1 MAEMT
6 MISMA
11 VMATT
16 QQSRSFLEAA
26 AGRKDL
32 YLEEGPLEEGTLE
45 IGTLGIG
52 TLEKADVI
60 YLPDYSS
67 LDFRQVRKLLKAGKH
82 VLFGTMG
89 AADAGSLKALAQTA
103 DEHGAVLLDH
113 IHLAFNPCMASL
125 KTALTCLG
133 PIGRIRL
140 HSCEYAFCC
149 EGLRISPVR
158 PPACVPPGGAL
169 FQRGADCLYPL
180 VHLFGIPEQM
190 DAQMVLTEH
199 GMDAAGTVR
208 GYLGTAR
215 VEIVY
220 SKISGSHVPSLIE
233 GERGSLLIRDLRNL
247 KEVTYKNRSGD
258 KDQLVSFSDEACRA
272 RELDR
277 CMAFIKGKCSWQRQL
292 ASSIQ
297 TLQMMDEIRGHRNLS
312 AEYTVSSHGTYAP
325 PFKQASAFVCQKGRT
340 QKDPHTESF
349 LHGSFCLMCRQSDTY
364 RCRQRDL
371 NPHAVTR
378 NRF

>member
-11 VMATT
+11 VMAAT
-16 QQSRSFLEAA
+16 QKSRSFLEAA

-32 YLEEGPLEEGTLE
+32 YLEEGLLEEGTLE

-158 PPACVPPGGAL
+158 PPACVPLGGAL
-169 FQRGADCLYPL
+169 FQRGADCL
-180 VHLFGIPEQM
+180 
-190 DAQMVLTEH
+190 
-199 GMDAAGTVR
+199 
-208 GYLGTAR
+208 
-215 VEIVY
+215 
-220 SKISGSHVPSLIE
+220 
-233 GERGSLLIRDLRNL
+233 
-247 KEVTYKNRSGD
+247 
-258 KDQLVSFSDEACRA
+258 
-272 RELDR
+272 
-277 CMAFIKGKCSWQRQL
+277 
-292 ASSIQ
+292 
-297 TLQMMDEIRGHRNLS
+297 
-312 AEYTVSSHGTYAP
+312 
-325 PFKQASAFVCQKGRT
+325 
-340 QKDPHTESF
+340 
-349 LHGSFCLMCRQSDTY
+349 
-364 RCRQRDL
+364 
-371 NPHAVTR
+371 
-378 NRF
+378 

>member
-11 VMATT
+11 VMAAT

-169 FQRGADCLYPL
+169 FQRGADCLYPPCASL
-180 VHLFGIPEQM
+180 RHTGTDGCP
-190 DAQMVLTEH
+190 DGAH
-199 GMDAAGTVR
+199 GTWNGR
-208 GYLGTAR
+208 SRHCQG
-215 VEIVY
+215 
-220 SKISGSHVPSLIE
+220 ISGHRP
-233 GERGSLLIRDLRNL
+233 
-247 KEVTYKNRSGD
+247 SGD
-258 KDQLVSFSDEACRA
+258 SLFQDIRKPCTKSDRG
-272 RELDR
+272 R
-277 CMAFIKGKCSWQRQL
+277 KGEPVN
-292 ASSIQ
+292 
-297 TLQMMDEIRGHRNLS
+297 T
-312 AEYTVSSHGTYAP
+312 
-325 PFKQASAFVCQKGRT
+325 
-340 QKDPHTESF
+340 
-349 LHGSFCLMCRQSDTY
+349 
-364 RCRQRDL
+364 
-371 NPHAVTR
+371 
-378 NRF
+378 

>member
-1 MAEMT
+1 M
-6 MISMA
+6 
-11 VMATT
+11 
-16 QQSRSFLEAA
+16 
-26 AGRKDL
+26 
-32 YLEEGPLEEGTLE
+32 
-45 IGTLGIG
+45 
-52 TLEKADVI
+52 
-60 YLPDYSS
+60 
-67 LDFRQVRKLLKAGKH
+67 RKLLKAGKH

-125 KTALTCLG
+125 KTALTGLG
-133 PIGRIRL
+133 PIRRIRL

-149 EGLRISPVR
+149 KGVRISPVR

-190 DAQMVLTEH
+190 DAQMVFTEH

-208 GYLGTAR
+208 GHMGTAR

-258 KDQLVSFSDEACRA
+258 KEQLVSFSDEACRA

-277 CMAFIKGKCSWQRQL
+277 CMAFIKGKCSWHRQL

-312 AEYTVSSHGTYAP
+312 AEYTASSHVPYA
-325 PFKQASAFVCQKGRT
+325 SVI
-340 QKDPHTESF
+340 
-349 LHGSFCLMCRQSDTY
+349 
-364 RCRQRDL
+364 
-371 NPHAVTR
+371 
-378 NRF
+378 

>member
-6 MISMA
+6 MLSMA
-11 VMATT
+11 VMAANKKG
-16 QQSRSFLEAA
+16 RSLSEAT

-32 YLEEGPLEEGTLE
+32 YLTEGPAEE
-45 IGTLGIG
+45 
-52 TLEKADVI
+52 ADVI

-133 PIGRIRL
+133 PIGGFVSI
-140 HSCEYAFCC
+140 
-149 EGLRISPVR
+149 PVSM
-158 PPACVPPGGAL
+158 PSA
-169 FQRGADCLYPL
+169 
-180 VHLFGIPEQM
+180 
-190 DAQMVLTEH
+190 
-199 GMDAAGTVR
+199 VR
-208 GYLGTAR
+208 GYAFLLSVPPPAFRREAHCFRGAPTASIPCASLRHTGTDGCPDGAHGTWNGRSRHCQGISGTAR

-312 AEYTVSSHGTYAP
+312 AEYTVSSHGTYA
-325 PFKQASAFVCQKGRT
+325 SAI
-340 QKDPHTESF
+340 
-349 LHGSFCLMCRQSDTY
+349 
-364 RCRQRDL
+364 
-371 NPHAVTR
+371 
-378 NRF
+378 

>member
-1 MAEMT
+1 MTMAEMT

-11 VMATT
+11 VMAAT
-16 QQSRSFLEAA
+16 QQSRSFWNAA

-32 YLEEGPLEEGTLE
+32 YLEEGPLEEGILEIGTLG

-133 PIGRIRL
+133 PIGGFVSIPVSMPSAVRG
-140 HSCEYAFCC
+140 YAFLLSVPRLRSAGRRIVS
-149 EGLRISPVR
+149 EGRRLPLSPCASLRHTGTDG
-158 PPACVPPGGAL
+158 C
-169 FQRGADCLYPL
+169 
-180 VHLFGIPEQM
+180 
-190 DAQMVLTEH
+190 QMVFTEH

-208 GYLGTAR
+208 GYLGT
-215 VEIVY
+215 
-220 SKISGSHVPSLIE
+220 GP
-233 GERGSLLIRDLRNL
+233 
-247 KEVTYKNRSGD
+247 SGD
-258 KDQLVSFSDEACRA
+258 SLFQDIRKPCTKSDRG
-272 RELDR
+272 R
-277 CMAFIKGKCSWQRQL
+277 KGEPVN
-292 ASSIQ
+292 
-297 TLQMMDEIRGHRNLS
+297 T
-312 AEYTVSSHGTYAP
+312 
-325 PFKQASAFVCQKGRT
+325 
-340 QKDPHTESF
+340 
-349 LHGSFCLMCRQSDTY
+349 
-364 RCRQRDL
+364 
-371 NPHAVTR
+371 
-378 NRF
+378 

>member
-1 MAEMT
+1 MTMAEMT

-11 VMATT
+11 VLTAT
-16 QQSRSFLEAA
+16 QKSRSFLEAA

-67 LDFRQVRKLLKAGKH
+67 LDFRQVRELLKAGKH

-125 KTALTCLG
+125 KTALTGLG
-133 PIGRIRL
+133 PIRRIRL

-149 EGLRISPVR
+149 KGVRISPVR

-190 DAQMVLTEH
+190 DAQMVFTEH

-208 GYLGTAR
+208 GHMGTAR

-247 KEVTYKNRSGD
+247 KEVTYKNRSGA
-258 KDQLVSFSDEACRA
+258 KKPLVSFSDEACRA

-277 CMAFIKGKCSWQRQL
+277 CMAFIKGKCSWHRQL

-312 AEYTVSSHGTYAP
+312 AEYTASSHVPYA
-325 PFKQASAFVCQKGRT
+325 SVI
-340 QKDPHTESF
+340 
-349 LHGSFCLMCRQSDTY
+349 
-364 RCRQRDL
+364 
-371 NPHAVTR
+371 
-378 NRF
+378 

>member
-11 VMATT
+11 VMAAT

-32 YLEEGPLEEGTLE
+32 YLEEGPLEEGILEIGTLG

-133 PIGRIRL
+133 PIGGLL
-140 HSCEYAFCC
+140 HHSGGYA
-149 EGLRISPVR
+149 
-158 PPACVPPGGAL
+158 
-169 FQRGADCLYPL
+169 
-180 VHLFGIPEQM
+180 
-190 DAQMVLTEH
+190 
-199 GMDAAGTVR
+199 
-208 GYLGTAR
+208 
-215 VEIVY
+215 
-220 SKISGSHVPSLIE
+220 
-233 GERGSLLIRDLRNL
+233 
-247 KEVTYKNRSGD
+247 
-258 KDQLVSFSDEACRA
+258 
-272 RELDR
+272 
-277 CMAFIKGKCSWQRQL
+277 
-292 ASSIQ
+292 
-297 TLQMMDEIRGHRNLS
+297 
-312 AEYTVSSHGTYAP
+312 
-325 PFKQASAFVCQKGRT
+325 
-340 QKDPHTESF
+340 
-349 LHGSFCLMCRQSDTY
+349 
-364 RCRQRDL
+364 
-371 NPHAVTR
+371 
-378 NRF
+378 